1 MLVFNGIFIIF
12 LSFRWRYY
20 SHATRLRFK
29 QDILPSTKASQ
40 SGLKVLRVTSN
51 EEREHVSTVKQYMHD
66 YVRYLNSLGFTKI
79 STTTEQA
86 TNTKLGGR
94 GLRPR
99 SSSSSSKKNQKHP
112 PLQSKRNH
120 HHSPL
125 TVNSNSNSAST
136 PLASNRGRKQGESI
150 FVKKVVAGGIIL
162 FELGVCE
169 PFVYMKIHA
178 LEDSSLTSNAIVVEN
193 GLQNSTLIAQIGE
206 VRITVCTLYIIHR
219 KRSYI

>member
-1 MLVFNGIFIIF
+1 M
-12 LSFRWRYY
+12 
-20 SHATRLRFK
+20 
-29 QDILPSTKASQ
+29 
-40 SGLKVLRVTSN
+40 TSN

-206 VRITVCTLYIIHR
+206 VRNCVYIVH
-219 KRSYI
+219 YT

>member
-1 MLVFNGIFIIF
+1 M
-12 LSFRWRYY
+12 
-20 SHATRLRFK
+20 
-29 QDILPSTKASQ
+29 
-40 SGLKVLRVTSN
+40 TSN

-79 STTTEQA
+79 STTTEHVA
-86 TNTKLGGR
+86 TYTKLGGR

-112 PLQSKRNH
+112 ALQSKRSTN

-125 TVNSNSNSAST
+125 TVNSNSNSASNT

-206 VRITVCTLYIIHR
+206 VRNCVYYIVH
-219 KRSYI
+219 YT